1 MPLKKDISN
10 VTPFTQNEHSGPRG
24 QGIDV
29 NGHGNE
35 SEALDMVIVG
45 AGFAGVY
52 LLHQLRKRGFKAKIV
67 EAGSDL
73 GGIWYW
79 NRYPGARVDSQYPV
93 YALSIPEVY
102 RDWTWSSHYPD
113 HAELREYFEHIEN
126 VLHVKKDCVFNA
138 KVVAA
143 DWDDTTCLWTI
154 KTETGQTF
162 ATKFWTA
169 CTGFAAK
176 RYFPD
181 WEGLDDYKGVIH
193 HSSFWPKEGVD
204 VKGKRVAVI
213 GTGATGVQITQEWC
227 KEIGEDGHLEMWQ
240 RTPNFACAMNQVY
253 MTKDEQE
260 KIRDSL
266 AERFADRN
274 NYYNGFLYQWRD
286 NLTHDHDAK
295 EREEFYWTLWKLG
308 GFRFLMNNYYDMT
321 RENTAN
327 QKAYDF
333 WRDRVRERVK
343 DERKAEL
350 LAPTERPHLFGGKR
364 LSLEQDF
371 YDHFNKPNV
380 DVVDVR
386 NNPIKKFVSDGI
398 IQEDGTYHKLDIIA
412 LATGFDSIT
421 GGLKDMKI
429 TGVDGDILA
438 EKWAQGTWTYL
449 GMTTAKF
456 PNFFF
461 TYGPQAPTAFSNG
474 PSCIEIQGDWIT
486 EVLSDLREQ
495 GKKKMDA
502 DRKAEEDWRALV
514 FELINDTPR
523 GKVDSWY
530 NGANIPGKPREHLNY
545 AGGIPRYKKTLEQVR
560 KDGFEGFTLS

>member
-1 MPLKKDISN
+1 
-10 VTPFTQNEHSGPRG
+10 
-24 QGIDV
+24 
-29 NGHGNE
+29 
-35 SEALDMVIVG
+35 
-45 AGFAGVY
+45 VY

-113 HAELREYFEHIEN
+113 HAELREYFQHIEN
-126 VLHVKKDCVFNA
+126 VLHVKKDCVFNT

-143 DWDDTTCLWTI
+143 EWDDTTCLWTI

-162 ATKFWTA
+162 TTKFWTA

-204 VKGKRVAVI
+204 VNGKRVAVI

-286 NLTHDHDAK
+286 NLTYDHDAK
-295 EREEFYWTLWKLG
+295 EREEFYWTLWKMVSISRLLQYTGLLADFTMQG

-321 RENTAN
+321 RDATAN
-327 QKAYDF
+327 QEAYSF
-333 WRDRVRERVK
+333 WRDRVRDRVK
-343 DERKAEL
+343 DPRKAEL

-371 YDHFNKPNV
+371 YDHFNKVCP
-380 DVVDVR
+380 
-386 NNPIKKFVSDGI
+386 
-398 IQEDGTYHKLDIIA
+398 
-412 LATGFDSIT
+412 
-421 GGLKDMKI
+421 
-429 TGVDGDILA
+429 
-438 EKWAQGTWTYL
+438 AQG
-449 GMTTAKF
+449 
-456 PNFFF
+456 
-461 TYGPQAPTAFSNG
+461 
-474 PSCIEIQGDWIT
+474 
-486 EVLSDLREQ
+486 V
-495 GKKKMDA
+495 
-502 DRKAEEDWRALV
+502 
-514 FELINDTPR
+514 
-523 GKVDSWY
+523 
-530 NGANIPGKPREHLNY
+530 
-545 AGGIPRYKKTLEQVR
+545 
-560 KDGFEGFTLS
+560 